1 MSPAP
6 IKKAVILTAG
16 LGSRFLPMTKAIPKA
31 MLPIID
37 KPIVQYLVEE
47 AISAGIEEIIF
58 VTGPGQEAIREHFS
72 PSPSLVEELH
82 SRGKSDLVEKIEA
95 MEKMAHFTYLVQ
107 DEPKG
112 DGHAILCAKEHLK
125 DGPFAVLFGDEIVDH
140 PVSAL
145 KQMLSL
151 YNESACPILC
161 TQSIPLEHSAS
172 YGMIAPGK
180 IQGRHLEIQGLV
192 EKPQP
197 KDAPSTYAVIGKY
210 ICTAEVLTHI
220 EQGSAGHL
228 DGEMRL
234 IDGFR
239 NMLEQ
244 GKSLLAYEIEGQ
256 RYDTGNRLGLLKAS
270 IAFSMKDPNLKA
282 ELQNTLREFL

>member
-1 MSPAP
+1 
-6 IKKAVILTAG
+6 
-16 LGSRFLPMTKAIPKA
+16 
-31 MLPIID
+31 
-37 KPIVQYLVEE
+37 
-47 AISAGIEEIIF
+47 
-58 VTGPGQEAIREHFS
+58 
-72 PSPSLVEELH
+72 
-82 SRGKSDLVEKIEA
+82 
-95 MEKMAHFTYLVQ
+95 
-107 DEPKG
+107 
-112 DGHAILCAKEHLK
+112 
-125 DGPFAVLFGDEIVDH
+125 
-140 PVSAL
+140 
-145 KQMLSL
+145 
-151 YNESACPILC
+151 
-161 TQSIPLEHSAS
+161 
-172 YGMIAPGK
+172 MIAPGK
-180 IQGRHLEIQGLV
+180 IQGRRLEIQGLV

-220 EQGSAGHL
+220 EQSSAGHA
-228 DGEMRL
+228 DGEIRL